1 MCGLAGIFD
10 SRGEREIDATVLSRM
25 NASLR
30 HRGPDGDGLYVG
42 SGIGLAHRRLSI
54 IDLERGQQPMF
65 NEDKS
70 VAVVYN
76 GEIYNFPELKK
87 ELESKGYRFKT
98 HCDTEVVIH
107 GWSAWGVD
115 CVKRFRGMFAIA
127 LWDSEQHC
135 LFLARDRLGKK
146 PLYYAQL
153 SDGMFIFGSELKAL
167 LEYPGLPRQ
176 LDPCAVEDYF
186 AYG

>member
-10 SRGEREIDATVLSRM
+10 SRGEREIDAIVLSRM

-76 GEIYNFPELKK
+76 GEIYNFLELKEK
-87 ELESKGYRFKT
+87 YLKNEDF
-98 HCDTEVVIH
+98 
-107 GWSAWGVD
+107 
-115 CVKRFRGMFAIA
+115 KRF
-127 LWDSEQHC
+127 
-135 LFLARDRLGKK
+135 
-146 PLYYAQL
+146 QL
-153 SDGMFIFGSELKAL
+153 SK
-167 LEYPGLPRQ
+167 
-176 LDPCAVEDYF
+176 
-186 AYG
+186 